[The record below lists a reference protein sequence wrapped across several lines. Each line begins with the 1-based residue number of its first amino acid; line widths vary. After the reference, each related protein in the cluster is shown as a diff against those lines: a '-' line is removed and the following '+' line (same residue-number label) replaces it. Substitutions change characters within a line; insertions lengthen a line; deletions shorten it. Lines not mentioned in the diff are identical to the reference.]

1 MWKASYGAAGN
12 RTIARSRGG
21 CDAIARL
28 ATDPIRRNGSFLPR
42 APVGRSGM
50 PPGVLA
56 SPDPIGRGE
65 SPLACPVPRDLELLR
80 CRPGSAEQDWPEPP
94 PPQGAAGGGH
104 TDPSKSTNSRQYP
117 MPYSQV
123 QELAADGPERVAAV
137 VALTILQV
145 IRAHDRPSEVFEGE
159 DTSITM
165 PRRLGLSGVVERQI
179 RTYQEATKRRG
190 KISDQEFA
198 DLVRLVAKRP
208 DSADI
213 FFECGTRLAHRPSHR
228 HCRFMPRR
236 LALAVARRRVR
247 GRLKWLFGRQVG
259 GFAGD
264 GFTMEGCALLF
275 MQSDPSGSACALV
288 SGLCSAVLGATIRGV
303 PTVDHVAC
311 ESRGDAYCRWGIPR
325 RASAEDP

>member
-1 MWKASYGAAGN
+1 MPH
-12 RTIARSRGG
+12 SR
-21 CDAIARL
+21 
-28 ATDPIRRNGSFLPR
+28 
-42 APVGRSGM
+42 
-50 PPGVLA
+50 
-56 SPDPIGRGE
+56 
-65 SPLACPVPRDLELLR
+65 
-80 CRPGSAEQDWPEPP
+80 
-94 PPQGAAGGGH
+94 
-104 TDPSKSTNSRQYP
+104 
-117 MPYSQV
+117 V
-123 QELAADGPERVAAV
+123 QEELAADGPERVAAV
-137 VALTILQV
+137 VALTMLQV

-165 PRRLGLSGVVERQI
+165 PRRLGLSEVVERQI
-179 RTYQEATKRRG
+179 LIYQEETKRRG

-198 DLVRLVAKRP
+198 NLVRLVAKRP

-247 GRLKWLFGRQVG
+247 GRLKGLFGRRVG

-311 ESRGDAYCRWGIPR
+311 ESRGDAYCRWGVPP